1 MLNKGNKGKYEALY
15 PCNIQSRYRKHSVEF
30 SHSPLPTE
38 PKLQQNKKQLKHLDV
53 PFVLNP
59 QHRLHRDMAAI

>member
-1 MLNKGNKGKYEALY
+1 MRHF
-15 PCNIQSRYRKHSVEF
+15 IHVTSRAGTERKHSVEF